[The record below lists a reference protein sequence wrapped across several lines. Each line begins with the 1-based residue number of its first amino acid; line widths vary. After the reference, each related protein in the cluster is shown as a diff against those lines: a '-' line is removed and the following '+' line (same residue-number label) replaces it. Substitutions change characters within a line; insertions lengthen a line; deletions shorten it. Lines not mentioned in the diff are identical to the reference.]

1 MGTLVG
7 RHGVGLGDDRDDVDF
22 LVQSLHELNVE
33 RLEAVAGRRD
43 KVQAAVNSRVGL
55 ARFAVDTGLR
65 VQVLFI
71 SEQTKL
77 RFTNNLEG
85 LKSPLSFALT
95 PKWTSTATVK
105 MWGVGVGGI
114 KLNHIHRLIYRKIS
128 L

>member
-1 MGTLVG
+1 MKYIYTYLFFEMGTLVG

-55 ARFAVDTGLR
+55 ACFAVDTGFR

-85 LKSPLSFALT
+85 
-95 PKWTSTATVK
+95 
-105 MWGVGVGGI
+105 
-114 KLNHIHRLIYRKIS
+114 
-128 L
+128 